1 MSVEDVYARIV
12 GDGNKCFL
20 PNQLLEK
27 RRVIKLDSEN
37 DESLER
43 VCKKTSSYL

>member
-1 MSVEDVYARIV
+1 ML
-12 GDGNKCFL
+12 L

-43 VCKKTSSYL
+43 VYKKTSSYL